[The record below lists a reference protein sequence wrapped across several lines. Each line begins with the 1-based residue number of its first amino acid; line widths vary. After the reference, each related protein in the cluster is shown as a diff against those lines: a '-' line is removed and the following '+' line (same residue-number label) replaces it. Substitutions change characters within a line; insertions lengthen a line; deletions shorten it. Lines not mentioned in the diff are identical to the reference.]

1 MNPPT
6 PRRPRFSSAACL
18 RRQSQRV
25 KIGTAIA
32 WGWTELRVQRWF
44 PSVPALHHGE
54 RQPVTVF
61 MWSPSKPTTRMV
73 VKHRNRR
80 SEMPPPR
87 PREPPDASAGRLAAA
102 LGAGYLSPSKR
113 LIISYLPH
121 DANSKNTVFYL
132 RSHRVKVHLSADTA
146 RTLPMESAKT
156 APLPFQRCAAVYR
169 VRCSDRTPAKRKR
182 SRQRS
187 NRRFHTSG
195 RRPAPLL
202 YVPVTVTAEEA
213 RIV

>member
-1 MNPPT
+1 M
-6 PRRPRFSSAACL
+6 
-18 RRQSQRV
+18 
-25 KIGTAIA
+25 
-32 WGWTELRVQRWF
+32 QRWF

-61 MWSPSKPTTRMV
+61 MWSPSKPTTPMV

-87 PREPPDASAGRLAAA
+87 HANRRTPQADRLAAA
-102 LGAGYLSPSKR
+102 IDARYLIPSKR

-146 RTLPMESAKT
+146 RTLPMESAKRR
-156 APLPFQRCAAVYR
+156 PFHSRGARLCIGFAA
-169 VRCSDRTPAKRKR
+169 AIG
-182 SRQRS
+182 RQRKEREAS
-187 NRRFHTSG
+187 NGALGGSSH
-195 RRPAPLL
+195 RPPASPLL